1 MLQLQR
7 WGVVLCAPPI
17 PDLNL
22 VYCSRTS
29 DYQST
34 FQFCKKGN
42 TMNNVLS
49 QSFHFWDSFF
59 LVWFRNIGILCL
71 TMLPRCYSFYKLMV
85 CGNPK
90 SRKSMEFS
98 NCMCLFLH
106 VSVSP
111 LGTSQHYFIFTTFHY
126 HICYGDLW
134 SLICDVIS
142 LSSWRPQWWL
152 AGFWQWNL
160 FKLRQT

>member
-7 WGVVLCAPPI
+7 WGIVLCAPPI

-22 VYCSRTS
+22 VFCSRTS
-29 DYQST
+29 DYQSP
-34 FQFCKKGN
+34 FQFAKKE
-42 TMNNVLS
+42 TPWIMFFLKAFIFETV
-49 QSFHFWDSFF
+49 FF
-59 LVWFRNIGILCL
+59 LVWFRNIGILC
-71 TMLPRCYSFYKLMV
+71 FYKLVV

-90 SRKSMEFS
+90 SKQSIESIEFS
-98 NCMCLFLH
+98 SCMCLFLH

-111 LGTSQHYFIFTTFHY
+111 FGTSQHYFIFTTFHY

-134 SLICDVIS
+134 SLICGVIS

-152 AGFWQWNL
+152 AGFWQWKI